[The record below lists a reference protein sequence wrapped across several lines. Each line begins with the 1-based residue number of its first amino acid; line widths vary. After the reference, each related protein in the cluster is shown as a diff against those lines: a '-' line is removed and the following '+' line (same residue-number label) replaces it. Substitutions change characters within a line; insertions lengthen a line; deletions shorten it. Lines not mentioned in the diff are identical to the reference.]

1 MKIYFNNS
9 YIEIQPDDNAY
20 RSRQIMGE
28 DALYLSFDYQGYL
41 DIPVGAYCEFDG
53 VTYYLLKPQNFKK
66 NGTRKFA
73 YDLLLESDAA
83 RLKLYRFKNT
93 VDGRLKFEEAARP
106 EEYLAQIV
114 ANMNL
119 RSSGWTVGDCIEAKE
134 KLLSFNHN
142 TVAEVL
148 DQVAS
153 EFETEWSIDGKVI
166 SLKKLKKESL
176 SPLALSYGKGNG
188 FLPGL
193 GRSNYDNSR
202 AFEILFVQGGER
214 NIDYS
219 KYGNK
224 TLLLPKSQTLSFD
237 GEHFEDE
244 VGFDSSKARQ
254 YITDAN
260 GISIRR
266 NDRILSALAVEDSFD
281 CEECY
286 PKRVGKV
293 SSWIVVDAD
302 NNLYDFTDSS
312 IPAALNYMNQL
323 IEGETMTVIFQTG
336 MLAGREFE
344 IQKYDPATKRFEIV
358 PAEID
363 GQTMPNSTFKA
374 AVNDEYAIFG
384 CTLPDAYICDNQTKT
399 GASWEMFKLAVRY
412 MWENEEPRFSFE
424 GVLDGQ
430 WAASNWSTISAKII
444 LGGLVSFSDDQF
456 LLTPELVRII
466 GIKQYL
472 NKPKYPELKL
482 SNGTVTPTIAT
493 ELNEYKAE
501 EVSRDNKFQES
512 IQYTKRRWRDLK
524 ETQEMLAAALE
535 NYSEAINPIAVQ
547 TMQMI
552 VGDESLQFRFVTS
565 KIAPITVDGNFAI
578 AFNAQNKRLVIA
590 GGLTQ
595 GASILQHMTLGIDT
609 LSSTHG
615 AAEYKFWD
623 IPAFISDELLDA
635 TKKYYVYA
643 KCSKSNQ
650 TGTFILS
657 ETPIQMEGV
666 NGYYHFLLG
675 ILNTEFDNTRSFAQT
690 YGYTEV
696 LPGRITTDRIVSAD
710 GINFFDLLTG
720 ELNMSLANGSQ
731 FIKFDE
737 NGVHIKGKLTIG
749 AGSSGLAQ
757 FDEYP
762 ELIAEIENRTPWNII
777 LTNQNASV
785 ACRNDGTV
793 IGSLPTSGVRIFY
806 GGSLQSGWSYSLV
819 CTGCTATVVGG
830 VITVTSLTADNAT
843 VEVTATKDGC
853 PTMKTTM
860 NIVKV
865 RGGGSGVGVQSIVE
879 QYYLSDSPTSQTGGS
894 WGETVPA
901 WVDGKYMWTRSVI
914 TYTDSSSVTTDPI
927 CVTGGKGATGQAGQD
942 GDDGIGISDVDV
954 EYYLSNS
961 SSELIGGEWSTTAP
975 TWVNGRYMWSR
986 THTTYTD
993 GNETYSDPCCITGS
1007 KGEQGIQGPAG
1018 QDGRTTYF
1026 HVKYSPVANPTASQM
1041 TETPSDYIGTY
1052 VDYNQVDSSDPSDYT
1067 WSRFKGIDG
1076 KDGDQGIPG
1085 KDGEDGTTYYLHIA
1099 YANSQDGTVD
1109 FSTSVSEG
1117 KTYIGQYVDTNSDD
1131 STNPSDYS
1139 WSKIKGEDAVIYFVQ
1154 PSVSVVKRTWGG
1166 DIIPSSLTCKKYKIV
1181 GNSAAVE
1188 TTEKT
1193 LMYSVDGGAQQ
1204 SYSGAIAINAGT
1216 EYVDFNLYD
1225 GTTLL
1230 DTQRVLVL
1238 NDASEFDVEGFEN
1251 EIDALKARADA
1262 VQGTLEKMNSD
1273 RVFDIDEKSYIR
1285 TLWENIN
1292 GLPSLEEIGSTGSYA
1307 STVSLLQQSGYLDNG
1322 ERVVLSFNGKI
1333 LLFNGGQDKLVFKKS
1348 GIGNL
1353 DAAFSNLRA
1362 YLTEMQLYSGEMTE
1376 GYDKE
1381 FMNSLF
1387 TAYYDAQEV
1396 LLSKAHFHYAN
1407 EAAQS
1412 SVQSFIN
1419 GQYASD
1425 LAAVKASV
1433 DKKAETF
1440 VQATNPATAWT
1451 DDDTKQE
1458 HVGDIWWNNG
1468 DSEVAGVSAG
1478 STAVYRYNQTTSTY
1492 YWEVTPVPE
1501 EIFDRVDGKN
1511 AIFAAI
1517 PNTAGTDGY
1526 CYHENDLWILE
1537 SGLTSDLIPAD
1548 AQVGDILIA
1557 NADSTSY
1564 NKAHWKKKVRYTD
1577 DTAFNNWVANTYAP
1591 FVTEIKASVD
1601 GKAESYSQP
1610 TNPATAWDTPEKKAA
1625 HKGDIWLNT
1634 SAATIAGVEAGQ
1646 SAIWDG
1652 SSWGVSAVPKAV
1664 FDEIDGKAAIYVT
1677 WNAWGND
1684 LREKDI
1690 FIPAA
1695 TTTQG
1700 SVTYKANKMYR
1711 CTNTNPV
1718 TFQEI
1723 DYTDDT
1729 ALTNFING
1737 AYKTAIESLKTQI
1750 DGKAETYVQSS
1761 DPAAAWTTPELKEEH
1776 VGDMWLNTSATA
1788 VSGIASKKTAIYTKT
1803 GTTYA
1808 WSQQNVPNQL
1818 FDIYDG
1824 KATVYVTL
1832 PSSYKAKDMWI
1843 IGDEVAAANIPA
1855 GCTVGDLVI
1864 ATTDSTSFNKAHW
1877 AKKVKYTD
1885 DSALNDFK
1893 VIYEQT
1899 VTELKDSIAS
1909 TQAAIERM
1917 NSDTVLD
1924 ESEKSYIRTE
1934 WERIQG
1940 KPNTGSASSDR
1951 GASGSY
1957 ESTLAL
1963 IAGWGYTEGDSV
1975 TLSFGGKTLV
1985 FNSKKLVFKYRGIGN
2000 FTAAYNALRQYLS
2013 DMALYESSSTVGFE
2027 RTVMSQLFTN
2037 YYEAQATLLN
2047 NAQYSKVRDIDTMLD
2062 MWADDDY
2069 ISPSE
2074 KRSLVTLL
2082 KDETEV
2088 YNQLRAKGDL
2098 YKNQS
2103 GTASEKAVYTA
2114 WNTYIS
2120 AFYAFQGALNYYTN
2134 ESRWNES
2141 IAIVKTEGQ
2150 PYSWAYVTGYYEKR
2164 TALEEAIDNIIKEQ
2178 SDDYAYLKAA
2188 LPSGATTDIG
2198 EGVVLSQVIGVKAD
2212 NSTSVVA
2219 GMNGSAS
2226 VSALNDSS
2234 KGKLMIWAG
2243 ASNLSVAKTAPFR
2256 VWETGEIYAVS
2267 GIIGGLTIKEDG
2279 LYYYPNG
2286 NQQSNPTFYVTGRA
2300 AYITNAQISGAIQTR
2315 CSGSGT
2321 TNYLS
2326 LAQANGKPLI
2336 RINSSW
2342 LSASAYAT
2350 YLYRT
2355 SGTTIVNTSAGGWW
2369 STLNVNAYYD
2379 LLDQVVPTTGN
2390 GTFHIPGF
2398 SIGYYFEGVTTLFKV
2413 EVLLLR
2419 WTSSSNYVVEATIA
2433 SRSNIN
2439 SGSGSITIS
2448 NYSKSGLS
2456 SYYSY
2461 SVVVHVT
2468 GAVQS
2473 SLGDT
2478 SRVQLT
2484 VDADAYGYISYSS
2497 GELVKGLF
2505 FGANGMDI
2513 TFGTYQRFQY
2523 IARSQSGSYFSG
2535 FSDGNIVNDY
2545 RDNGGQFEVSLNNG
2559 SSDSVGIRI
2568 QGYYDAA
2575 GSYNTN
2581 ANSIRINFGD
2591 GNGWRKVKVSN
2602 NYLMLE

>member
-1 MKIYFNNS
+1 MKIYFNGS
-9 YIEIQPDDNAY
+9 YIEIQPDDKAY
-20 RSRQIMGE
+20 RSRRIMGE
-28 DALYLSFDYQGYL
+28 DALYLSFEYQGYL
-41 DIPVGAYCEFDG
+41 NIPVGAYCVFDG
-53 VTYYLLKPQNFKK
+53 TTYYLLKPSNFKK
-66 NGTRKFA
+66 NGTRKYS
-73 YDLLLESDAA
+73 YDLTLQADSG
-83 RLKLYRFKNT
+83 RLSLYRFKNP
-93 VDGRLKFEEAARP
+93 VDRRIKFEAASRP
-106 EEYLAQIV
+106 EEYLAMIV
-114 ANMNL
+114 ANMNQ
-119 RSSGWTVGDCIEAKE
+119 RDSGWSVGSCIVAGE

-142 TVAEVL
+142 TVAEAL
-148 DQVAS
+148 DMVAK
-153 EFETEWSIDGKVI
+153 EFDTEWSIEGKVI
-166 SLKKLKKESL
+166 SLGKLEKFKEN
-176 SPLALSYGKGNG
+176 PIALSYGKGNG
-188 FLPGL
+188 FIPGL

-202 AFEILFVQGGER
+202 AFEILYVQGGER

-219 KYGNK
+219 TYGSK
-224 TLLLPKSQTLSFD
+224 TLLLPKGQELSYDGQHFD
-237 GEHFEDE
+237 GEP
-244 VGFDSSKARQ
+244 GFVASRARR
-254 YITDAN
+254 YIVDDD
-260 GISIRR
+260 GVSIRR
-266 NDRILSALAVEDSFD
+266 IDKTLSSLAPEDSYD
-281 CEECY
+281 CSESY
-286 PKRVGKV
+286 PKRVGSV
-293 SSWIVVDAD
+293 SSWVVVDASKG
-302 NNLYDFTDSS
+302 LYDFIDTS
-312 IPAALNYMNQL
+312 IPSALDYNNYM
-323 IEGETMTVIFQTG
+323 IEGETLTVIFQSG
-336 MLAGREFE
+336 MLAGREFDLS
-344 IQKYDPATKRFEIV
+344 KYDHATRRFEIV
-358 PAEID
+358 PAELD
-363 GQTMPNSTFKA
+363 GQTMPNDIFKA
-374 AVNDEYAIFG
+374 AVGDEYAIFG
-384 CTLPDAYICDNQTKT
+384 CTLPDSYICDNQTRT
-399 GASWEMFKLAVRY
+399 GASWDMFKQAVKY
-412 MWENEEPRFSFE
+412 MFENEDPRFSFN
-424 GVLDGQ
+424 GVLDGR
-430 WAASNWSTISAKII
+430 WAATGWSVLSGRLV
-444 LGGLVSFSDDQF
+444 LGGIVSFSDTQF
-456 LLTPELVRII
+456 LTEAELIRII
-466 GIKQYL
+466 GIKQYI
-472 NKPKYPELKL
+472 NKPHYPELQL
-482 SNGTVTPTIAT
+482 SNATVTSSIAT

-501 EVSRDNKFQES
+501 EVTRDSRVQES
-512 IQYTKRRWRDLK
+512 IQFTKRRWRDLQ
-524 ETQEMLAAALE
+524 ETSEMLAAAIE
-535 NYSEAINPIAVQ
+535 NYSEAINPISVQ
-547 TMQMI
+547 TMQLI
-552 VGDESLQFRFVTS
+552 SGDESLQFRFVTS
-565 KIAPITVDGNFAI
+565 KVSPITVDSDFTI
-578 AFNAQNKRLVIA
+578 LFDSVSKRLAIT
-590 GGLTQ
+590 GGLTS
-595 GASILQHMTLGIDT
+595 GASILQHMTIGIAT
-609 LSSTHG
+609 LSSQHDT
-615 AAEYKFWD
+615 AEYHFWD
-623 IPAFISDELLDA
+623 IPAFVSEYLNDTD
-635 TKKYYVYA
+635 KKYYVYA
-643 KCSKSNQ
+643 KVGKSST
-650 TGTFILS
+650 TGQFILS
-657 ETPIQMEGV
+657 ETAIGMESV
-666 NGYYHFLLG
+666 AGYYHLLLG
-675 ILNTEFDNTRSFAQT
+675 ILNSEFEGTRSFAQT

-696 LPGRITTDRIVSAD
+696 LPGRITTDRIVAAD
-710 GINFFDLLTG
+710 GINYFDLQTG
-720 ELNMSLANGSQ
+720 ELNMALANGSQ
-731 FIKFDE
+731 FIRFNK
-737 NGVHIKGKLTIG
+737 NGVQIKGKLTIG

-757 FDEYP
+757 FSEYP
-762 ELIAEIENRTPWNII
+762 SLIAEIQNRTPYNI
-777 LTNQNASV
+777 LLANENAGV

-793 IGSLPTSGVRIFY
+793 IGALPTSAIQVFY
-806 GGSLQSGWSYSLV
+806 GGSLQSGWAFSLN
-819 CTGCTATVVGG
+819 CTGCTATVANG
-830 VITVTSLTADNAT
+830 VITVTGLTSDNAT
-843 VEVTATKDGC
+843 VEVTATKTDC
-853 PTMKTTM
+853 PTLKTTM
-860 NIVKV
+860 NIIKV
-865 RGGGSGVGVQSIVE
+865 RGGGSGVGVQSIE
-879 QYYLSDSPTSQTGGS
+879 EEYYLSTSPNSLSGGS
-894 WGETVPA
+894 WGTTVPT
-901 WVDGKYMWTRSVI
+901 WVDGKYIWTRSVI

-927 CVTGGKGATGQAGQD
+927 CVTGGKGATGQAGKDGKDGED

-954 EYYLSNS
+954 EYYLSES
-961 SSELIGGEWSTTAP
+961 SSQLIGGQLGTTAP
-975 TWVNGRYMWSR
+975 AWVNGKYMWSR

-993 GNETYSDPCCITGS
+993 GNETYSDPCCITGA

-1052 VDYNQVDSSDPSDYT
+1052 VDYNPVDSSDPSAYT
-1067 WSRFKGIDG
+1067 WSRFKGIDGKDG

-1109 FSTSVSEG
+1109 FSTTVSDG
-1117 KTYIGQYVDTNSDD
+1117 KAYIGQYVDTTPAD
-1131 STNPSDYS
+1131 STTPSDYS

-1193 LMYSVDGGAQQ
+1193 LAYSVDGGAQQ
-1204 SYSGAIAINAGT
+1204 TYSGAIAINSGT
-1216 EYVDFNLYD
+1216 EYVDFYLYD
-1225 GTTLL
+1225 GTALL
-1230 DTQRVLVL
+1230 DSQRVLVL

-1251 EIDALKARADA
+1251 EIEALKARADA

-1273 RVFDIDEKSYIR
+1273 RVFDIDEKSYVR

-1307 STVSLLQQSGYLDNG
+1307 STVSLLQQSGYLENG

-1362 YLTEMQLYSGEMTE
+1362 YLTEMQLYSGEMTD

-1419 GQYASD
+1419 GQYATD

-1451 DDDTKQE
+1451 DVETKQQ

-1468 DSEVAGVSAG
+1468 NSEVAGVSAG
-1478 STAVYRYNQTTSTY
+1478 STAVYRYNTTTSTY

-1501 EIFDRVDGKN
+1501 EIFDRMDGKS

-1517 PNTAGTDGY
+1517 PNTAGPDGY

-1548 AQVGDILIA
+1548 AKVGDILIA
-1557 NADSTSY
+1557 TADAKSY
-1564 NKAHWKKKVRYTD
+1564 NKTHWKKKVRYTD
-1577 DTAFNNWVANTYAP
+1577 DTAFNNWVANTYSP

-1634 SAATIAGVEAGQ
+1634 SATTIAGVEAGQ
-1646 SAIWDG
+1646 SAIWNG

-1677 WNAWGND
+1677 WNAWGDD

-1711 CTNTNPV
+1711 CTGTNPV

-1761 DPAAAWTTPELKEEH
+1761 DPAAAWSSPELKEEH

-1788 VSGIASKKTAIYTKT
+1788 VSGIGSKKTAIYTKT

-1864 ATTDSTSFNKAHW
+1864 ATMDSTSFNKEHW

-1893 VIYEQT
+1893 AIYEQT
-1899 VTELKDSIAS
+1899 VIELKDSIAS

-1940 KPNTGSASSDR
+1940 KPNTGSTSSDR

-1963 IAGWGYTEGDSV
+1963 ISGWGYTEGDSV

-2013 DMALYESSSTVGFE
+2013 DMALYESSSTVGFD

-2037 YYEAQATLLN
+2037 YFEAQATLLN
-2047 NAQYSKVRDIDTMLD
+2047 NAQYAKVRDIDTMLD

-2074 KRSLVTLL
+2074 KRALVTLL

-2103 GTASEKAVYTA
+2103 GTATEQAVYTA

-2120 AFYAFQGALNYYTN
+2120 AFYAFQGALNYYTD
-2134 ESRWNES
+2134 ESRWTES
-2141 IAIVKTEGQ
+2141 IAIVKTAGQ

-2164 TALEEAIDNIIKEQ
+2164 TALEEAIDNVIKVKN
-2178 SDDYAYLKAA
+2178 DDFAYLKEA
-2188 LPSGATTDIG
+2188 LPDGAATEIG
-2198 EGVVLSQVIGVKAD
+2198 EGVVLSQVVGVKEA
-2212 NSTSVVA
+2212 STQNIVA
-2219 GMNGSAS
+2219 GMNGSKDIPD
-2226 VSALNDSS
+2226 LYDSD
-2234 KGKLMIWAG
+2234 KGRLMIWAG
-2243 ASNLSVAKTAPFR
+2243 ATRVSAAKNAIFQVWEDGTLVAEQGQLKDLLIKKTRNPFSPQSSSGSAVDDDTIYTCATGDPSKVTIDGHMWIQMDWSAASNGRRIIVIGSATFRPHPTAPDTHKYIINGRSVTTFQTSYEATELIGMGRSGVSYWIVTNRQIVFNSRNYGRDLRALAFGTVTISGTDASLNYENAMQNSALSTPIADDDKLYASR
-2256 VWETGEIYAVS
+2256 VETGVYRLWVPTSWFISSSAIFLMVS
-2267 GIIGGLTIKEDG
+2267 GVGAVVGSTNPVFANVYSKG
-2279 LYYYPNG
+2279 SATCPKNSKTMYYIE
-2286 NQQSNPTFYVTGRA
+2286 V
-2300 AYITNAQISGAIQTR
+2300 
-2315 CSGSGT
+2315 
-2321 TNYLS
+2321 
-2326 LAQANGKPLI
+2326 
-2336 RINSSW
+2336 
-2342 LSASAYAT
+2342 
-2350 YLYRT
+2350 RT
-2355 SGTTIVNTSAGGWW
+2355 ADDP
-2369 STLNVNAYYD
+2369 TLND
-2379 LLDQVVPTTGN
+2379 
-2390 GTFHIPGF
+2390 
-2398 SIGYYFEGVTTLFKV
+2398 
-2413 EVLLLR
+2413 
-2419 WTSSSNYVVEATIA
+2419 
-2433 SRSNIN
+2433 
-2439 SGSGSITIS
+2439 
-2448 NYSKSGLS
+2448 
-2456 SYYSY
+2456 
-2461 SVVVHVT
+2461 
-2468 GAVQS
+2468 GAFNFI
-2473 SLGDT
+2473 L
-2478 SRVQLT
+2478 
-2484 VDADAYGYISYSS
+2484 
-2497 GELVKGLF
+2497 
-2505 FGANGMDI
+2505 
-2513 TFGTYQRFQY
+2513 
-2523 IARSQSGSYFSG
+2523 
-2535 FSDGNIVNDY
+2535 
-2545 RDNGGQFEVSLNNG
+2545 
-2559 SSDSVGIRI
+2559 
-2568 QGYYDAA
+2568 
-2575 GSYNTN
+2575 YNTY
-2581 ANSIRINFGD
+2581 
-2591 GNGWRKVKVSN
+2591 GWHD
-2602 NYLMLE
+2602 